1 MEVKTPVLT
10 AQEHALGLKQYFDE
24 GANRAQEIG
33 NRGPLKLNKNGELE
47 REILEAFE
55 REGFYVFEG
64 VVEPLELGDLRVE
77 IDSLLERAPT
87 GRYSRV
93 DKFGRPAFGE
103 GFKRGTYTFIKPLS
117 DPWGGTDLLGGRHPV
132 QMTQPLP
139 SDDAPKET
147 VHLIGG
153 MCQIMKS
160 GLRLYGHPSLLA
172 VAEAINGKDFVPFN
186 EAVFVKQPG
195 LGGSVAW
202 HQDGVTH
209 WEAPNWDPGIHG
221 FNFQVQLYDS
231 TPANCLWVIPGSHR
245 RGKADIKSMVAEND
259 NSELLPEAIP
269 MPCKAG
275 DVTIANRQI
284 LHCSFANT
292 SPDLR
297 VAMTFGFHRRSSVL
311 GARGA
316 LSQGAD
322 LVYDEKTVF
331 ERSRVIAVAID
342 ARQQYFPNEK
352 RYQYHPFI
360 GLEDH
365 YRWNE
370 ENYDKVIR
378 DYNLQDLA
386 I

>member
-1 MEVKTPVLT
+1 MKVKPPIIS
-10 AQEHALGLKQYFDE
+10 AREHAIGLKQYFHK
-24 GANRAQEIG
+24 GAKLAKQIG
-33 NRGPLKLNKNGELE
+33 NRGPLKLNKDGKLHN
-47 REILEAFE
+47 EILEAFK

-64 VVEPLELGDLRVE
+64 VIGSQEIEELRSD
-77 IDSLLERAPT
+77 IDGLLERAPV
-87 GRYSRV
+87 GRGSNV
-93 DKFGRPAFGE
+93 DKFGRPAFGQD
-103 GFKRGTYTFIKPLS
+103 FKRGTYTFIKPLS
-117 DPWGGTDLLGGRHPV
+117 DPWGGTELLGGRHPV

-139 SDDAPKET
+139 AEDAPKET

-153 MCQIMKS
+153 MCQAMNS
-160 GLRLYGHPSLLA
+160 GLRLYGHPLLLS
-172 VAEAINGKDFVPFN
+172 VAEAVNGKDFVPFN

-209 WEAPNWDPGIHG
+209 WNAPDWDPGIHG

-245 RGKADIKSMVAEND
+245 QGRADIKSLVANNG
-259 NSELLPEAIP
+259 NSELLPGAIP

-297 VAMTFGFHRRSSVL
+297 IAMTFGFHRRSSVI
-311 GARGA
+311 GAHGA

-322 LVYDEKTVF
+322 LFYDEQTVF

-342 ARQQYFPNEK
+342 ARQQYFPKEK
-352 RYQYHPFI
+352 RYQYQPFV
-360 GLEDH
+360 GLEDD
-365 YRWNE
+365 YRWSPE
-370 ENYDKVIR
+370 IYERVIR